1 MVPCGM
7 HGQNDSTYEP
17 AAILRRD
24 EAVQRQRT
32 SWCICNL
39 RLGIASGNCDSD
51 DSDTTL
57 KSARR
62 IKLGY
67 ETFGLYP
74 IVSLAFKIQALN
86 SSSRTSASDE
96 VLICEFEMYVC
107 RQVLFIGCGWSFNL
121 HKQSACS
128 GEQPA
133 NWSAGCAKVA
143 YIWQQNIPAALDRR

>member
-1 MVPCGM
+1 MIDYLEYRALVPCGM

-32 SWCICNL
+32 SWCICDL

-67 ETFGLYP
+67 ETLGSYP
-74 IVSLAFKIQALN
+74 MFLSLSRFEQCIV
-86 SSSRTSASDE
+86 
-96 VLICEFEMYVC
+96 
-107 RQVLFIGCGWSFNL
+107 
-121 HKQSACS
+121 
-128 GEQPA
+128 
-133 NWSAGCAKVA
+133 VA
-143 YIWQQNIPAALDRR
+143 ERPLPTKF